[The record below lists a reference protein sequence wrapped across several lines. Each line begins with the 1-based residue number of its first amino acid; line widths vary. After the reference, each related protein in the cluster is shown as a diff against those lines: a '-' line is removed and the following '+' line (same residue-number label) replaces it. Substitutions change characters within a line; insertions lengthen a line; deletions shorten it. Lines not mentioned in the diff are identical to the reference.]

1 MFKFSDLQLPVVQAP
16 MAGGINTPELAA
28 AVVQA
33 GGLASFGFAYSSP
46 EKIDADLTQTRN
58 LLKQGGAASDG
69 LSRINANFF
78 VFEAVQLPAKEIVD
92 EAIQDLKSLNF
103 DAEFNLTIP
112 QAPYFP
118 DLEVLLEPIWRHRP
132 GVLTF
137 HFGLPPV
144 SVMKKAHDLDICV
157 GVTATSV
164 REAQLIQDAGANFV
178 VAQGI
183 EAGGHRGTFDAQ
195 ALHDD
200 MLSVD
205 DLVKALK
212 RVISLPI
219 VAAGGLM
226 TGGDIRRII
235 QMGAVAA
242 QMGTAFLG
250 TIESGASTA
259 HRQALGT
266 NMAQAKSTRTVFT
279 RAFSGRLARGL
290 ENQFIKKMA
299 DKTYLPFPIQN
310 TLTGPLRQWAV
321 KANQADY
328 QSLWLGSEYQRARI
342 GSVADV
348 MKLLTQEYQTALRSE
363 GI

>member
-16 MAGGINTPELAA
+16 MAGGINTPELAS

-46 EKIDADLTQTRN
+46 EKIDADLTQTKK
-58 LLKQGGAASDG
+58 LLEQGGVTGDG

-78 VFEAVQLPAKEIVD
+78 VFEPVKLPSQEIVD
-92 EAIQDLKSLNF
+92 AAMQDLKSLNL

-118 DLEVLLEPIWRHRP
+118 DLEVLLEPIWQHCP
-132 GVLTF
+132 EVLTF
-137 HFGLPPV
+137 HFGLPPL
-144 SVMKKAHDLDICV
+144 SVMKKAHDLGICV

-164 REAQLIQDAGANFV
+164 REAQLIQDAGADFV

-195 ALHDD
+195 ALHDAK
-200 MLSVD
+200 LSID

-212 RVISLPI
+212 PVISLPI

-226 TGGDIRRII
+226 TGGDVYRVI
-235 QMGAVAA
+235 QKGAVAA

-250 TIESGASTA
+250 VNESGASAA
-259 HRQALGT
+259 HRQALATGIDCS
-266 NMAQAKSTRTVFT
+266 NVSRTVFT

-290 ENQFIKKMA
+290 ENRFIKKMA
-299 DKTYLPFPIQN
+299 DKTYLPFPMQN

-328 QSLWLGSEYQRARI
+328 QSLWLGSEYQRARL

-348 MKLLTQEYQTALRSE
+348 MKLLTQEYQAALHSE